1 MYSIPFFETPIEP
14 TSARLNRHADAT
26 PIELFF
32 DLFFVANLSTFTATH
47 EIYNVEALGAYT
59 GFLGVIWFTWLQ
71 VTLYDVRFARDSVF
85 ERFCKAVQLAA
96 MVGFASAGTR
106 FTTRVRDENVW
117 AFQSLSLLLGG
128 SRILLALQYTVNILF
143 VRQHMR
149 HAARGVFI
157 IATTLFVTSLI
168 YLGMFFTFKAQLGV
182 HPYIWT
188 VWFALFGLE
197 MWVVMGVSC
206 VTQGIGLQ
214 DTHLNVRMGLLTLII
229 IGEGVISITRI
240 VNKTVRPGGWTKWS
254 FVHILGVT
262 TNVYLLWQAYYD
274 LSPSMLGKYAQQ
286 IWAQLHFPFHVAL
299 ILLLEGSQILA
310 LTLDISLKLTY
321 LLETIMFACE
331 EPRPKP
337 DVAIHLLRTTI
348 ADMEID
354 YSRGSINAK
363 MAISDI
369 LEDLPN
375 HPLCPVIANVG
386 QTVNVGETARYY
398 VTRNRMGAL
407 VGNVTAALFSSM
419 GIVPSEDPKFNL
431 SGPQL
436 LRTYVEVLGFVYVYF
451 FVVASLVMFIFAAFL
466 LLARRRHQSRFSIG
480 IGAAARVF
488 LGVFLAGLLSFVR
501 DFSLVYSFM
510 TSPAILYAFTF
521 TLLTVLLVDR
531 LLDHYGGAAGSRRAQ
546 ESDVT
551 ILDASS
557 GMVIDAHSYCGSM
570 DEKKDPPV
578 LGGKG
583 GDGSNRVISL
593 HERGDT
599 SQQQI

>member
-1 MYSIPFFETPIEP
+1 
-14 TSARLNRHADAT
+14 
-26 PIELFF
+26 
-32 DLFFVANLSTFTATH
+32 
-47 EIYNVEALGAYT
+47 
-59 GFLGVIWFTWLQ
+59 
-71 VTLYDVRFARDSVF
+71 
-85 ERFCKAVQLAA
+85 

-106 FTTRVRDENVW
+106 FTTHVRDENVW

-149 HAARGVFI
+149 HAARGVFL
-157 IATTLFVTSLI
+157 IATTLFITSLV

-206 VTQGIGLQ
+206 VTPGIGLQ

-274 LSPSMLGKYAQQ
+274 LSPRCTLGKYAQQ

-331 EPRPKP
+331 EPRPQP
-337 DVAIHLLRTTI
+337 DIAIHLLRTTI
-348 ADMEID
+348 ADMEIN
-354 YSRGSINAK
+354 YSRGSIKAK

-375 HPLCPVIANVG
+375 HPLCPVG
-386 QTVNVGETARYY
+386 VGEAARYH

-419 GIVPSEDPKFNL
+419 GIVPSEGPKFNHL

-451 FVVASLVMFIFAAFL
+451 FIVASLVMFLFAAFL
-466 LLARRRHQSRFSIG
+466 LLARRHHQGRFHIG
-480 IGAAARVF
+480 IGATVRVL
-488 LGVFLAGLLSFVR
+488 LGVFLASLVSFVR

-531 LLDHYGGAAGSRRAQ
+531 LLDHYGGAAEFRRTQ

-551 ILDASS
+551 VLDTNP
-557 GMVIDAHSYCGSM
+557 GVVIAHAYCGSM
-570 DEKKDPPV
+570 DEKQDPLA
-578 LGGKG
+578 LGGKVD
-583 GDGSNRVISL
+583 DGSNRGIAL
-593 HERGDT
+593 HEHGDT
-599 SQQQI
+599 PQSAASSGLG